1 MKPNFEDV
9 KKAAILL
16 AAFFIVCAAFAAS
29 TNVFVND
36 VLTAMDNIAA
46 TEYEL

>member
-1 MKPNFEDV
+1 MKQNFEDI

-29 TNVFVND
+29 TEVFVTD
-36 VLTAMDNIAA
+36 TLTAMDNVAA
-46 TEYEL
+46 IEYEL